1 MHACAP
7 VDENRCAADRA
18 GETHIPVERVT
29 SPHTLRRT
37 TTLRPC
43 GEYGDGMSDA
53 ALDVVE
59 FLLTTSVYSD
69 DRTLDENDLPPSV
82 RRVFWA
88 GSVDSDD
95 DGEAGRKHAGISRP
109 LSATN
114 ATAREAT
121 GVDQPWDAVS
131 ELMFTERDEFSG
143 TITLAQEDMAEQW
156 FAERVDDERL
166 RENPT
171 LTKHF
176 TTHEEYGDEFDV
188 THEEAREENR
198 PIQADRVWID
208 GLLEEYFDEDEDE
221 EMLDLVDV
229 RAPEEV
235 DMSLD
240 DLVLTEDQK
249 NELNK
254 IAKAIEHR
262 DYLSRIGLREIGK
275 LLFVGPPGTGK
286 TSTAQALAQDMDLP
300 FVEVKLSMI
309 TSQYLGE
316 TAKNVDKTF
325 EVAKRLS
332 PCILF
337 IDEFDFV
344 AKTRSSDEH
353 AALKRAVNTL
363 LKSIDNISLI
373 EDDVLLIGATNH
385 PDQLDD
391 AAWRRFDEII
401 NFPKPD
407 HGMRADILSLITRTM
422 DISEFDPYLIAE
434 ATEGLTGSDL
444 RMVLREAVLEALTED
459 RTTLTQEDLL
469 DAVEEFEE
477 RDTLKN
483 MDMMD
488 GDHDALVAGGDLGK
502 ASDGGEPSGSSSS
515 GHDHDHDH
523 DHDHSH

>member
-1 MHACAP
+1 
-7 VDENRCAADRA
+7 
-18 GETHIPVERVT
+18 
-29 SPHTLRRT
+29 
-37 TTLRPC
+37 
-43 GEYGDGMSDA
+43 MSDA

-69 DRTLDENDLPPSV
+69 DRTLDENDLPPSF
-82 RRVFWA
+82 RRVYWT
-88 GSVDSDD
+88 GGVDDESGG
-95 DGEAGRKHAGISRP
+95 DGGNDGGNRKPAGISRP
-109 LSATN
+109 LSVTTS
-114 ATAREAT
+114 TAREAT
-121 GVDQPWDAVS
+121 DVDRPWEAVAD
-131 ELMFTERDEFSG
+131 LMFTERDEFSG
-143 TITLAQEDMAEQW
+143 TITLAQQAMAEEW
-156 FAERVDDERL
+156 FAERIDAERL
-166 RENPT
+166 LENPT

-176 TTHEEYGDEFDV
+176 ERHDDYEFAA
-188 THEEAREENR
+188 THEEARDRNR

-208 GLLEEYFDEDEDE
+208 GLLDEYFDEEEDE
-221 EMLDLVDV
+221 EMLDLVEV

-235 DMSLD
+235 ETTLD
-240 DLVLTEDQK
+240 DLVLTQDQE
-249 NELNK
+249 NELDK
-254 IAKAIEHR
+254 ISKAIEHR
-262 DYLSRIGLREIGK
+262 EYLSDIGLREIGK

-344 AKTRSSDEH
+344 AKTRRSDEH

-363 LKSIDNISLI
+363 LKSIDNVSLI

-407 HGMRADILSLITRTM
+407 YDMRADILTVITQRM
-422 DISEFDPYLIAE
+422 QIDEFDPHLIAE

-459 RTTLTQEDLL
+459 RTELTQEDLL
-469 DAVEEFEE
+469 NAVEEFEE

-483 MDMMD
+483 MDMIG
-488 GDHDALVAGGDLGK
+488 GDHDALVAGGDLGDA
-502 ASDGGEPSGSSSS
+502 ASDGGHS
-515 GHDHDHDH
+515 HDHDHDH
-523 DHDHSH
+523 